1 VENGKNEVSEN
12 PVLIPD
18 EQQETSQDIPSPNLS
33 ILPPPEYG
41 WKKKFLIRLLW
52 LSLIAAGL
60 YYSTE
65 GIFVLLILFIA
76 VVPFEKLFPR
86 HKGQKIRRPHL
97 HTDISYALVGPLMGV
112 AAGVVTIIVAVVSMA
127 WIPGLLIRDYVAMIP
142 PEYAPFVGFA
152 LFDFVVYWTHRFYH
166 EIPVLWK
173 FHAIHHSTEDLDWVS
188 GFRGHP
194 FDGTLIAPA
203 FAFLIAAGFSPEL
216 TGIFAVAQVL
226 LGLFLHANVRWRLRP
241 LHRLVITPEFHHW
254 HHSNEEEAIWTN
266 YSTFLPIWD
275 IIFGTY
281 RMPKN
286 KRPQVYG
293 VDEYVPDGIIEQLRH
308 PLRGMGNPLRFIRH
322 PFKSIKAT
330 FAFVWSLLKQMKWS
344 AFRPR
349 GSRPKDFL

>member
-1 VENGKNEVSEN
+1 MENGKNEVSEN

-18 EQQETSQDIPSPNLS
+18 EQQETSQEIPSPNLS

-112 AAGVVTIIVAVVSMA
+112 AAGAVTIIVAVVSMA

-308 PLRGMGNPLRFIRH
+308 PLRGIGNPLRFIRH